1 MPFAAAIS
9 EHPDAAAAIGE
20 CVGQLL
26 DAHGPHPDLLA
37 VFATSAH
44 RQAFAD
50 MCGLA
55 RRLLRPA
62 CLMGAVSSAVLGV
75 DREVEEQPALSVWAG
90 WDLGEVAGVHLDRN
104 VPVTR
109 TDALRADEMTSSGSP
124 DTGSPGSGWEQ
135 LDRLLPDGGRDRTLL
150 LLADPLSFPV
160 DDLLAG
166 LTMSHPELVVVG
178 GLCAPGMGPG
188 AAALQVDDHAADR
201 GAVAVVL
208 DQRLDT
214 VVSQGC
220 RPVGAPFTVTR
231 AEGNVL
237 VELGSRPA
245 MTRLQELA
253 LSLDAA
259 DRDLLARGVHLGR
272 VVDERRADHGR
283 GDFLIRAVLGARSA
297 NGGLVVGDRIE
308 VGDTVQFQIRDAA
321 SAHED
326 LVELLQG
333 HEAAGALVFTCN
345 GRGTDL
351 FREPDH
357 DVRTVCELT
366 GSNAVGGLFC
376 AGEIGPIGSRSFLHG
391 FTASVAL
398 FQERSART

>member
-50 MCGLA
+50 VCGLA
-55 RRLLRPA
+55 RRLLRPT

-90 WDLGEVAGVHLDRN
+90 WDLGEVAGVHLDR
-104 VPVTR
+104 R
-109 TDALRADEMTSSGSP
+109 TGAASTEAAPAGDPLDGGSA
-124 DTGSPGSGWEQ
+124 GSGWDR
-135 LDRLLPDGGRDRTLL
+135 LDRLLPDGGRGRTLL

-160 DDLLAG
+160 DDLLAA
-166 LTMSHPELVVVG
+166 LTQSHPDLVVVG
-178 GLCAPGMGPG
+178 GLCAPGMRPG
-188 AAALQVDDHAADR
+188 AVALHVDGSTADR

-220 RPVGAPFTVTR
+220 RPVGSPFTVTR

-253 LSLDAA
+253 LSLGAG

-272 VVDERRADHGR
+272 VVDERRAEHGR

-297 NGGLVVGDRIE
+297 NGGLVVGDHIE
-308 VGDTVQFQIRDAA
+308 VGDTVQFQVRDAD

-326 LVELLQG
+326 LVELLG
-333 HEAAGALVFTCN
+333 GREAAAALVFTCN

-357 DVRTVCELT
+357 DARTVCELT

-398 FQERSART
+398 FRERSART